1 MYMRQSGQQDAQAKG
16 RRLARNPILQRH
28 PILTPLILVGG
39 SLLLGAA
46 ALYSDD
52 LFPWLSFFGVT
63 TFPVYLSIALV
74 SGLAG
79 FVTAIISL
87 VEYLDH
93 SIDKKCRKR
102 GLPGDKGA
110 ALC

>member
-1 MYMRQSGQQDAQAKG
+1 MRQSGQQDVQARG
-16 RRLARNPILQRH
+16 LLLARNPILQRH
-28 PILTPLILVGG
+28 PVMTPLVLLVG

-46 ALYSDD
+46 SLYSDD

-87 VEYLDH
+87 VEYFDR
-93 SIDKKCRKR
+93 SMGKKYRKR